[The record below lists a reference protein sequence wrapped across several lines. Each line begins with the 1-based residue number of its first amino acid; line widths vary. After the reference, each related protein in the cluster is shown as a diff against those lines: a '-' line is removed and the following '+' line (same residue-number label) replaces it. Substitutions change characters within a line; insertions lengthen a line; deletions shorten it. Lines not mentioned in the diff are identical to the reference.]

1 MYRGQGLANGGR
13 DSSLII
19 DKNLC
24 KDLKDRKKFVPDLNN
39 QITAIACYK
48 SPQNYV
54 RHLKLLK

>member
-1 MYRGQGLANGGR
+1 MYRAQWFANRSR

-19 DKNLC
+19 YKIC
-24 KDLKDRKKFVPDLNN
+24 VEILKGGKFVPDLNN

-48 SPQNYV
+48 IPQNYV